1 MPSLD
6 VSELTFTP
14 TTPLH
19 PARIAG
25 GARISSLPS
34 KKRKRVTIPQPTLE
48 KQTTSFSFN
57 QRSLIPGRSDF
68 RGTKRKPNSS
78 STLKKHTGAKLRRA
92 GESSDTSCTSPTRSD
107 VCVSDNQA
115 TVSAGC
121 TLSPLNVEELMD
133 KGDLSN
139 VFYFS
144 PANDCVSDFTCSVM
158 YEHVVCVN
166 VCLSP
171 ISLELAAAVD

>member
-1 MPSLD
+1 MPSVD
-6 VSELTFTP
+6 VSSPTFTP

-34 KKRKRVTIPQPTLE
+34 KKRKRVNIPQPPLK
-48 KQTTSFSFN
+48 KQSTSFSFT

-68 RGTKRKPNSS
+68 RGTKRKSNPSL
-78 STLKKHTGAKLRRA
+78 TFKKHTGAKLRRA
-92 GESSDTSCTSPTRSD
+92 GESSDTSGTSPTRSD

-133 KGDLSN
+133 RGDLSN
-139 VFYFS
+139 VVYFS
-144 PANDCVSDFTCSVM
+144 PTNECVSDFTCSVM
-158 YEHVVCVN
+158 SEHVVCAN

-171 ISLELAAAVD
+171 ISLELAAVVD